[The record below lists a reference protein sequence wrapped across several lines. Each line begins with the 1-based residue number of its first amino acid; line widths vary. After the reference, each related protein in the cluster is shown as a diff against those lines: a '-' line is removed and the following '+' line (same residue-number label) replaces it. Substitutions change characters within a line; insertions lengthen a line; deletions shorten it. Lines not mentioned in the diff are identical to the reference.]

1 MFWNATYIFIFHV
14 IAHIPHPYEPE
25 LRGNI
30 GVHFPSGSRKTVAS
44 SPSEMRN
51 AICIGEGRFRKN
63 RCLFNAMTCTPR
75 KTAASTNVVGLSVG
89 LLSQPGTVCFFC

>member
-51 AICIGEGRFRKN
+51 AICIGGRTFQEE
-63 RCLFNAMTCTPR
+63 
-75 KTAASTNVVGLSVG
+75 SLSFQRHD
-89 LLSQPGTVCFFC
+89 LYA